1 MGGNSKLF
9 AFIFST
15 IKTSANDP
23 KSKNFLPVMLGNI
36 QRDGAPLLPLKEDSW
51 TIGKLGGPSGL
62 AIAKNIANQYFQING
77 TPAIPWPK
85 DPDPSLDM
93 KDPKGVI
100 KVIINGLENVYV
112 TDFTNYN
119 YDEASATVTAEI
131 KMQFNYWT
139 NNPGGLQPGQKITPL
154 SLQVPFVLTQNL
166 CLANSLDDSTCI
178 DPLAPPVQ
186 IVGEGT
192 FSAAI
197 TQLNFNASIKITVGS
212 NRSGLNLAITKI
224 ALVTTGE
231 GAPKFTNIKAQLT
244 TESDFQ
250 DIISDLIT
258 SFMSA
263 GDASKAVFTQMENSL
278 NGPDNINAISNTLN
292 TQTTN
297 FFDARLGKVTGPL
310 PGDEGQQST
319 NKVDLYLFDRIRY
332 SLNNPNSDWYV
343 KNLLDSYKN
352 PPLNP
357 FRPEDLNLG
366 AFELFAGFKLSNVT
380 LSNIVITGFPN
391 STVPAATMVLAP
403 PTLRIA
409 LLLGSLNAGTIATA
423 NFSAT
428 YPGGSLQFGITVT
441 VHSVLLSSVITPNGD
456 DANELVVTFNSIDF
470 QVPTIS
476 ALQITLSD
484 QSGMGPAVQKVLNTP
499 DVQQKIVTAIKSQ
512 FNSHLTDI
520 SGEVTTLIRKL
531 MNQQLGGN

>member
-9 AFIFST
+9 AFIFRT

-23 KSKNFLPVMLGNI
+23 KSKNFLPVMLGSI

-51 TIGKLGGPSGL
+51 TIGKLGGSSGL

-100 KVIINGLENVYV
+100 KVILNGLENVYV

-119 YDEASATVTAEI
+119 YDEASATVTADI

-139 NNPGGLQPGQKITPL
+139 NNPGGLEPGQKITPL
-154 SLQVPFVLTQNL
+154 SLNVPFVLTQNL

-178 DPLAPPVQ
+178 DPSAPPVQ

-192 FSAAI
+192 FSADI
-197 TQLNFNASIKITVGS
+197 TQLNFNASLKITVAP
-212 NRSGLNLAITKI
+212 NRSGIDLAITKI
-224 ALVTTGE
+224 TLVTTGA
-231 GAPKFTNIKAQLT
+231 GAPAFTNIKAQLT

-263 GDASKAVFTQMENSL
+263 GDASKAVFTEMQNSL

-357 FRPEDLNLG
+357 FRPEDLNIG
-366 AFELFAGFKLSNVT
+366 SFEIFAGFKLSNVT

-391 STVPAATMVLAP
+391 STVPAASMILAP

-409 LLLGSLNAGTIATA
+409 LLLGSLNAGTTATA
-423 NFSAT
+423 DFSAS

-456 DANELVVTFNSIDF
+456 DANELVVTFNSIDV
-470 QVPTIS
+470 QVPNVS

-520 SGEVTTLIRKL
+520 SNEVTTLVRKL

>member
-9 AFIFST
+9 AFIFRT
-15 IKTSANDP
+15 IKASANDP

-36 QRDGAPLLPLKEDSW
+36 KNGDSPLLPLKEDNW
-51 TIGKLGGPSGL
+51 AIGKLGGPSGL
-62 AIAKNIANQYFQING
+62 AIAKNIANQYYQIYG
-77 TPAIPWPK
+77 TPVIPWPNN
-85 DPDPSLDM
+85 PDPSLDL

-100 KVIINGLENVYV
+100 KVTINGLENVYLS
-112 TDFTNYN
+112 DFTNYD
-119 YDEASATVTAEI
+119 YDEASATVTADI

-139 NNPGGLQPGQKITPL
+139 KNPGGLQPGQKVTPL
-154 SLQVPFVLTQNL
+154 SLNVPFILTQNL
-166 CLANSLDDSTCI
+166 CLSNSIDDSTCI
-178 DPLAPPVQ
+178 NPSADPVQ
-186 IVGEGT
+186 IIGEGT
-192 FSAAI
+192 FSADI
-197 TQLNFNASIKITVGS
+197 TQLNFNASLKITVAP

-224 ALVTTGE
+224 ALVTTGA
-231 GAPKFTNIKAQLT
+231 GAPQFTNIKAQLT
-244 TESDFQ
+244 TESEFQ

-263 GDASKAVFTQMENSL
+263 GDASKAVFTQMEQSL

-297 FFDARLGKVTGPL
+297 FLDARLGKVNGPL
-310 PGDEGQQST
+310 PGDENQLST

-332 SLNNPNSDWYV
+332 SLNNPGSDWYV
-343 KNLLDSYKN
+343 KNLLDNYKN

-357 FRPEDLNLG
+357 FRPDDLNLG
-366 AFELFAGFKLSNVT
+366 SFDLFAGFKLSNVT

-391 STVPAATMVLAP
+391 STVPAASMILAP
-403 PTLRIA
+403 PNLRIA
-409 LLLGSLNAGTIATA
+409 LLLGSLNTGTIATA

-428 YPGGSLQFGITVT
+428 YPGGNLQFGITVT
-441 VHSVLLSSVITPNGD
+441 VHSVSLSAVINPDGD
-456 DANELVVTFNSIDF
+456 DANQLTVTFKSIDF
-470 QVPTIS
+470 QVPNVS

-484 QSGMGPAVQKVLNTP
+484 QSGMGPAVQKVLNTAE
-499 DVQQKIVTAIKSQ
+499 VQQKIVSAIKSQ
-512 FNSHLTDI
+512 FNDHLAPI